1 MDIDT
6 IDSANYT
13 LESALGQTEAPA
25 ENQPASDEPQTTDD
39 GQAGEQTTAEEPTQD
54 PAEEPTQDPA
64 EEPGEEP
71 VNDEQADGAEPD
83 IEALLAKP
91 VVAADPELVAAIE
104 HYNRREERFRPVEG
118 YVTAFETS
126 ERYVPAAVELV
137 AKLAAVHGSTPEDAL
152 KRLIADS
159 ELVLDALGTGADP
172 IKALYNRDA
181 EPRRAPAAAPAPAA
195 AQLIEEVLAGLRD
208 DDVADATVDALG
220 KLLNGQA
227 AEITRMAAQLEQATA
242 ASKRAAEAQAAQARE
257 DERRARLQKQLP
269 GIAKAIAADA
279 DGFVV
284 TSAMLEDAA
293 RSYPVQ
299 YSKDPTGAVYAR
311 YAKQIAA
318 HRAAA
323 GAAAGQKPKAAPPQ
337 VATGSG
343 GSTDGKAIDSRGYS
357 LEDAIRK
364 SQLATAG

>member
-1 MDIDT
+1 MEIDT

-39 GQAGEQTTAEEPTQD
+39 GQAGEQATAEEPTQD
-54 PAEEPTQDPA
+54 PAEAPAEDPA
-64 EEPGEEP
+64 EEP
-71 VNDEQADGAEPD
+71 VNDEQPDGAEPD
-83 IEALLAKP
+83 LEALLAKP
-91 VVAADPELVAAIE
+91 AVAEDPQLVAALE
-104 HYNRREERFRPVEG
+104 HYNRREERFKPVEG
-118 YVTAFETS
+118 YVTAFEAS
-126 ERYVPAAVELV
+126 ALYVPAAVELV

-152 KRLIADS
+152 KQLIADS

-181 EPRRAPAAAPAPAA
+181 APRRAPAAAPAPAA

-242 ASKRAAEAQAAQARE
+242 ASKRAAEAQAAKARE
-257 DERRARLQKQLP
+257 DERRARLQQQLP

-279 DGFVV
+279 DGVVV

-293 RSYPVQ
+293 RTYPVQ

-323 GAAAGQKPKAAPPQ
+323 GAAAGQKPKADPPQ

-364 SQLATAG
+364 SQLATAR